1 MARHIYMTNGRVT
14 REEEGTGVSATTTGE
29 AIKAQPVAG
38 WEPEKA
44 WEKMAREHL
53 VEIAPDHPSF
63 FSVTGIIVGNEHI
76 LSCGHFYGNWIRI
89 PSFSNPVFYEVRRL
103 TDGMESLFCLTAASS
118 FDVSMLSADSF
129 IECGSEGPTCD
140 AYELVAG
147 RDEIPPIHPCRIDLD
162 ADVTLDGKFYS
173 RIRDRFVPVRIT
185 IRPNKFLVRL
195 TGANLMPGDS
205 GGPLFTSDGDLIGCV
220 NAVVSPGLDEL
231 EGLGVLYYQ
240 SLPVLATN
248 PETMTW
254 VHRKASELAGC
265 SKKNEEKPIPNP
277 LTH

>member
-1 MARHIYMTNGRVT
+1 MARHIYMTNGRVN
-14 REEEGTGVSATTTGE
+14 REEEGNRVPPTTTGE
-29 AIKAQPVAG
+29 PVETHPVAG

-44 WEKMAREHL
+44 WEKSAKALM
-53 VEIAPDHPSF
+53 VEIATDRPSF

-76 LSCGHFYGNWIRI
+76 LSCGHFHGDWIRI
-89 PSFSNPVFYEVRRL
+89 PSYSNPVFYEVRRL
-103 TDGMESLFCLTAASS
+103 SDGMESLFCLTAASS
-118 FDVSMLSADSF
+118 FDVSMLSPDSF

-185 IRPNKFLVRL
+185 IRPNHFLVRL
-195 TGANLMPGDS
+195 TGANLLPGDS
-205 GGPLFTSDGDLIGCV
+205 GGPLFTADGDLIGCV
-220 NAVVSPGLDEL
+220 NAVVGPGLDEL
-231 EGLGVLYYQ
+231 EGLGALYYQ

-254 VHRKASELAGC
+254 VERKASELAGF
-265 SKKNEEKPIPNP
+265 SKKNEEKPRPIPF
-277 LTH
+277 TK